1 MRTAVPGALLSV
13 AGILISLQSVQG
25 WSAPSFCRG
34 YECPEY
40 RLVHA
45 NENFEERF
53 YNASDWITTE
63 IEGTD
68 FWTVRGGYNKLC
80 DYLDGENEA
89 NQEIPMTR
97 PIAITVLEPSSG
109 EDRSITISVYVP
121 PGTDL
126 PKPTDSS
133 ITEFSL
139 PAGIMFVR
147 TFTGMPTESNFFD
160 NLEALENDLKSAGK
174 QYNPLRRIA
183 AGYDGPLTLFKH
195 NEVWL
200 QGA

>member
-34 YECPEY
+34 YECPEF

-89 NQEIPMTR
+89 NREIPMTR
-97 PIAITVLEPSSG
+97 PIAITVLESSSG

-147 TFTGMPTESNFFD
+147 GKVGQPTRETVLSAPCHFNNDTSSVRSTGCCVGGQPSLL
-160 NLEALENDLKSAGK
+160 LEISGVNNCDS
-174 QYNPLRRIA
+174 YW
-183 AGYDGPLTLFKH
+183 
-195 NEVWL
+195 V
-200 QGA
+200 